1 MDNEEILEPPG
12 QGTSG
17 LTSASQIVNTTSS
30 INYSVNNSTC
40 AIPTHI
46 PSIYPFEAG
55 QKNLQKQLLPPLF
68 SRGEKFANALKE
80 SMQKNRQI
88 LKELAKY

>member
-1 MDNEEILEPPG
+1 MENEEIVEPLE
-12 QGTSG
+12 QRTSG

-30 INYSVNNSTC
+30 ITFSMNNSTC

-46 PSIYPFEAG
+46 PSMYPLEVG
-55 QKNLQKQLLPPLF
+55 KREMQKEVLPPLF
-68 SRGEKFANALKE
+68 SRSEKFTNALEE
-80 SMQKNRQI
+80 SMQKNKQI

>member
-1 MDNEEILEPPG
+1 MENEEIMEPPG
-12 QGTSG
+12 QRTPG

-30 INYSVNNSTC
+30 ITFSMNNSTS

-46 PSIYPFEAG
+46 PSMYPLEVE
-55 QKNLQKQLLPPLF
+55 QREMKKEVLPPLF
-68 SRGEKFANALKE
+68 SRSEKFTNALEE
-80 SMQKNRQI
+80 SMQKNKQI

>member
-1 MDNEEILEPPG
+1 MDNEEIIEPLG
-12 QGTSG
+12 QRTPG

-30 INYSVNNSTC
+30 ITFSMNNSTC

-46 PSIYPFEAG
+46 PVTYPLEVE
-55 QKNLQKQLLPPLF
+55 QREMKKEVLPPLF
-68 SRGEKFANALKE
+68 SRSEKFTNALEE
-80 SMQKNRQI
+80 SMQKNKQI